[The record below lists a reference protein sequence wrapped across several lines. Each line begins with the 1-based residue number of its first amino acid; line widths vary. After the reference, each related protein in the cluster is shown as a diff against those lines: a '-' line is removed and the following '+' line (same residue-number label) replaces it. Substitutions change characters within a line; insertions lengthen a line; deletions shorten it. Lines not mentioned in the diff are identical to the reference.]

1 MATGALMLDLVGT
14 SLTAEEA
21 ITLQQPEVGGLILF
35 SRNYTDPAQLEQ
47 LMQAIRSIRPDLIV
61 AVDQEGG
68 RVQRFRDGFTRLP
81 AMAVLGH
88 MYQRDPVEACVSA
101 HELGWLMAA
110 ELRAFDIDISFAP
123 VLDIDW
129 QQSSIIGDR
138 AFASTPETLAKLAL
152 AFMQGMHEAGM
163 AATGKHF
170 PGHGWVQ
177 ADSHLEL
184 PVDERDEAH
193 LEQYDIQPFK
203 YLITHGLDAIM
214 PAHVVYS
221 QVDVEPAGFSSYW
234 LKEKLRKQL
243 GFSGVIFSDDLT
255 MEGASIAGSYAQRC
269 QKALDAGCDM
279 VLVCNQPRQALEVL
293 DYLSTRPMVNNPRIA
308 TMRGKSSDSLQN
320 TQRLEQARGLAGR
333 CVALIR

>member
-1 MATGALMLDLVGT
+1 MTTGVLMLDLVGT
-14 SLTAEEA
+14 SLTEEEA
-21 ITLQQPEVGGLILF
+21 RTLMQPEVGGLILF
-35 SRNYTDPAQLEQ
+35 SRNYADPVQLHE
-47 LMQAIRSIRPDLIV
+47 LMRTVRSLRSDLIV

-68 RVQRFRDGFTRLP
+68 RVQRFREGFTLLP
-81 AMAVLGH
+81 PMAVLGRL
-88 MYQRDPVEACVSA
+88 YAKDPVAASVA
-101 HELGWLMAA
+101 AQELGWLMAA

-129 QQSSIIGDR
+129 QHSSIIGDR
-138 AFASTPETLAKLAL
+138 AFASGPDALAKLAL
-152 AFMQGMHEAGM
+152 GFMQGMHEAGM

-184 PVDERDEAH
+184 PVDERDEAS
-193 LEQYDIQPFK
+193 LDQADIYPFRFLIEQ
-203 YLITHGLDAIM
+203 GLDAIM

-221 QVDVEPAGFSSYW
+221 QVDAEPAGFSSYW

-279 VLVCNQPRQALEVL
+279 VLVCNQPHHAQEVL
-293 DYLSTRPMVNNPRIA
+293 AYLKTQVAVNNPRLA
-308 TMRGKSSDSLQN
+308 SMRGKPNESLQN
-320 TQRLEQARGLAGR
+320 TQRLEQARKLADR
-333 CVALIR
+333 CMAQI

>member
-14 SLTAEEA
+14 SLTTEEA
-21 ITLQQPEVGGLILF
+21 ITLQHPEVGGLILF
-35 SRNYTDPAQLEQ
+35 SRNYTDPVQLHE
-47 LMQAIRSIRPDLIV
+47 LMRSVRSIRPDLIV

-68 RVQRFRDGFTRLP
+68 RVQRFREGFTRLP
-81 AMAVLGH
+81 PMAVLGQL
-88 MYQRDPVEACVSA
+88 YQQDPVTACTSA
-101 HELGWLMAA
+101 RELGWLMAA

-138 AFASTPETLAKLAL
+138 AFASEPEALAALAI

-184 PVDERDEAH
+184 PVDERDETC
-193 LEQYDIQPFK
+193 LEQSDIQPFK
-203 YLITHGLDAIM
+203 ALIAAGLDAIM

-221 QVDVEPAGFSSYW
+221 QVDPQPAGFSQYW

-255 MEGASIAGSYAQRC
+255 MEGASIAGNYAERC
-269 QKALDAGCDM
+269 RKALAAGCDM
-279 VLVCNQPRQALEVL
+279 VLVCNQPVHALEVL
-293 DYLSTRPMVNNPRIA
+293 DYLKSQVAIVNPRIA
-308 TMRGKSSDSLQN
+308 KMRGRPDDSFLN
-320 TQRLEQARGLAGR
+320 SQRFKQARELAGR
-333 CVALIR
+333 CMALIG

>member
-14 SLTAEEA
+14 SLTEEEA
-21 ITLQQPEVGGLILF
+21 AILKQPEVGGLILF
-35 SRNYTDPAQLEQ
+35 SRNYVNPAQLQQ
-47 LMQAIRSIRPDLIV
+47 LMQAIRSVRPDLIV

-68 RVQRFRDGFTRLP
+68 RVQRFREGFTALP
-81 AMAVLGH
+81 PMAVLGH
-88 MYQRDPVEACVSA
+88 MYQQNPAEACASA
-101 HELGWLMAA
+101 LELGWLMAA

-138 AFASTPETLAKLAL
+138 AFATDTDALTALAS

-184 PVDERDEAH
+184 PVDEREEH
-193 LEQYDIQPFK
+193 RLEESDIQPFK
-203 YLITHGLDAIM
+203 ALIAKGLDAIM

-221 QVDVEPAGFSSYW
+221 QVDAEPAGFSHYW

-269 QKALDAGCDM
+269 RKALDAGCDM
-279 VLVCNQPRQALEVL
+279 VLVCNQPDHALEVL
-293 DYLSTRPMVNNPRIA
+293 DYLKSQVAVSNPRIA
-308 TMRGKSSDSLQN
+308 RMRGRRNDSLQDS
-320 TQRLEQARGLAGR
+320 QRLEQARDLAGR
-333 CVALIR
+333 CMALI

>member
-21 ITLQQPEVGGLILF
+21 TILKQPEVGGLILF
-35 SRNYTDPAQLEQ
+35 SRNYVNPAQLQQ
-47 LMQAIRSIRPDLIV
+47 LMQAIRSLRPDLIV

-68 RVQRFRDGFTRLP
+68 RVQRFREGFTALP
-81 AMAVLGH
+81 PMAVLGR
-88 MYQRDPVEACVSA
+88 MYQQDQAKACAVA
-101 HELGWLMAA
+101 LELGWLMAA

-138 AFASTPETLAKLAL
+138 AFASEAIALVELAS

-184 PVDERDEAH
+184 PVDERDERQ
-193 LEQYDIQPFK
+193 LERSDIQPFK
-203 YLITHGLDAIM
+203 ALIAKGLDAIM

-221 QVDVEPAGFSSYW
+221 QVDVEPAGFSHYW
-234 LKEKLRKQL
+234 LKDKLRKQL

-255 MEGASIAGSYAQRC
+255 MEGASIAGGYVQRC
-269 QKALDAGCDM
+269 RKALEAGCDM
-279 VLVCNQPRQALEVL
+279 VLVCNQPDHALEVL
-293 DYLSTRPMVNNPRIA
+293 DYLKSQVVVKNPRIA
-308 TMRGKSSDSLQN
+308 KMRGRRSDSLEN
-320 TQRLEQARGLAGR
+320 NQRLNQARDLAGR
-333 CVALIR
+333 CMALI